1 MTLSAEA
8 RKVSYNYRPCHER
21 HVLSLDACIRT
32 PCLIILGS
40 LTASI
45 TVPQLFVYAINMSI
59 IDT

>member
-21 HVLSLDACIRT
+21 HVLSLDARIRT
-32 PCLIILGS
+32 ILDS